1 MELEDVARR
10 ELHRGRRLKMQRNK
24 VYAVTVIAAVAK
36 ELGVDED
43 LLHEMS
49 VGLEPEDGVIWVYG
63 IGEDAI
69 MAFTNEGVDELKNLL
84 EMHRQD
90 PDLFT

>member
-1 MELEDVARR
+1 
-10 ELHRGRRLKMQRNK
+10 MQRNK

-84 EMHRQD
+84 EMYRQD